1 MKWTNII
8 STFVF
13 LVVVTGARLQDK
25 FIFKNA
31 AGRDAAVAEADKAS

>member
-25 FIFKNA
+25 FIFKNSE
-31 AGRDAAVAEADKAS
+31 GRDAAVAEAEKAT

>member
-1 MKWTNII
+1 MNWTNII

-13 LVVVTGARLQDK
+13 LVLVTGVRLQDK

-31 AGRDAAVAEADKAS
+31 KQRDAAVAEAEAMK